1 MQTNSAKR
9 DGACRARRRG
19 VREGVRRLS
28 EHLRRTLGFRHR
40 TSLIA
45 QNCAGRTTSRC
56 PAAEQFRIT
65 LRPSRTPAAHRTRG
79 LEDTCTR
86 VRRQAS
92 ARTCSRVRN
101 AMRGGHAKTCIP
113 SARPACMP
121 AYSVAGH
128 SGSRDR
134 CRHHGSP
141 AEMNAA
147 RSIRSA
153 PHGVARHRGRA
164 EVETV
169 SGRLLRAARR
179 RRPGRADR

>member
-1 MQTNSAKR
+1 MQKNSAKR

-28 EHLRRTLGFRHR
+28 EHRRRTLDFRRR

-65 LRPSRTPAAHRTRG
+65 LRPSRTSAAHRTCG
-79 LEDTCTR
+79 LEDTRTR
-86 VRRQAS
+86 VSGTQCG
-92 ARTCSRVRN
+92 RTCEDVHSERKAGV
-101 AMRGGHAKTCIP
+101 HARAFIG
-113 SARPACMP
+113 A
-121 AYSVAGH
+121 AGH

-179 RRPGRADR
+179 RRPGRAGR